1 MGVLTQLLI
10 EYGYWGMFL
19 AALLAGSILPF
30 GSEPVMMGLIA
41 AGLDPWGLIIYATI
55 GNVLGS
61 ILNYYIGT
69 LGNVKWIEKYLHIDH
84 QKMEKATAIMT
95 RYGPWSGFLAFL
107 PVIGDAISVVLGVV
121 RANMWIS
128 FCTFTIGKIVR
139 YLIIAYS
146 MKLFM
151 P

>member
-1 MGVLTQLLI
+1 M
-10 EYGYWGMFL
+10 
-19 AALLAGSILPF
+19 
-30 GSEPVMMGLIA
+30 
-41 AGLDPWGLIIYATI
+41 
-55 GNVLGS
+55 
-61 ILNYYIGT
+61 NYYIGT

-146 MKLFM
+146 MELFLS
-151 P
+151 